1 MADPGGPA
9 RERVGLYLTVLGM
22 VGAILVQTVVLFIW
36 GAKLDQ
42 RVANLEEKTAGSQRL
57 TESVARI
64 DERTAGLVSSIDR
77 IEGELSDRRGR

>member
-9 RERVGLYLTVLGM
+9 RERAGFYLTVLGM
-22 VGAILVQTVVLFIW
+22 VGAMLLQAAALFIW

-42 RVANLEEKTAGSQRL
+42 RVASLEEKAAGNGRL

-64 DERTAGLVSSIDR
+64 DERTAGLVSSVQR
-77 IEGELSDRRGR
+77 IEGELSERRRR